1 MTFLAI
7 TTILLTA
14 VVIPVISTQLI
25 AEDAIEEHVIEGNT
39 YISTTSFT
47 LSNPTTSKVVLSFGD
62 NSVEYAP
69 GSMPAIISEHF
80 ILTSTTD
87 GKLHGFYVGQA
98 GTTLAEGSAISTAYS
113 ASSTSVF
120 TFSDGKLKVREDIVA
135 LSSFAYVPDGNGDYV
150 RTTNPIWNKDKVAY
164 SYTTSSTDFGVV
176 KWDDGEYEVMYH
188 ATSKVDDTSTYTPST
203 SRSAVKTFI
212 GHTEVYVIEVP
223 ASSVNW
229 IVPHS
234 YTTSEYESSEGGVIN
249 ELLQMIPLLIILGML
264 CVAAT
269 AVIGR
274 RN

>member
-25 AEDAIEEHVIEGNT
+25 AEDATEEHVLEGTT
-39 YISTTSFT
+39 YTSTTSFT
-47 LSNPTTSKVVLSFGD
+47 LSNPTSTRVVLSFGD
-62 NSVEYAP
+62 QSVEYTPGEMAP
-69 GSMPAIISEHF
+69 IISEHF
-80 ILTSTTD
+80 ILTCSSD

-98 GTTLAEGSAISTAYS
+98 GTTIGEGTALSTLYNLQSTITFSEGVLKSGENTLAF
-113 ASSTSVF
+113 STS
-120 TFSDGKLKVREDIVA
+120 
-135 LSSFAYVPDGNGDYV
+135 AYVPDEGGSYV
-150 RTTNPIWNKDKVAY
+150 RTNNPIWNKDKVAY
-164 SYTTSSTDFGVV
+164 SYTSTSNDFGVV
-176 KWDDGEYEVMYH
+176 KWNNGEYQVMYH
-188 ATSKVDDTSTYTPST
+188 ATTKVDDTSAYTPSA

-223 ASSVNW
+223 SSSVYW